1 MGSFLLVLF
10 TVKLTILALGH
21 KMPAW
26 VEAAFAE
33 YTKRLPTEA
42 RVELIELKP
51 EDRAS
56 RSVEKVLSLEAARIE
71 SALPKNTTRIV
82 LDEHGK
88 MVTTSELAALLRAW
102 MGEGTQPCFI
112 IGSADGLA
120 TSIKQSAKLTIALS
134 GCTLPH
140 GLVRVLLAEQL
151 YRAWSLTQNHP
162 YHRE

>member
-1 MGSFLLVLF
+1 M
-10 TVKLTILALGH
+10 KLSIVAVGH

-26 VEAAFAE
+26 IQTGVEE
-33 YTKRLPTEA
+33 YVKRMPPEA
-42 RVELIELKP
+42 RIDLIELKP

-56 RSVEKVLSLEAARIE
+56 KTVGKVLAAEALRIDAAVPPHAE
-71 SALPKNTTRIV
+71 RIV
-82 LDEHGK
+82 LDERGT
-88 MVTTSELAALLRAW
+88 MVKTMELAGWLRGW
-102 MGEGTQPCFI
+102 MAEGISPCFM

-120 TSIKQSAKLTIALS
+120 DDIKKHARRTIALS

-140 GLVRVLLAEQL
+140 GLVRIMLVEQL

>member
-1 MGSFLLVLF
+1 M
-10 TVKLTILALGH
+10 KLSIVAVGH

-26 VEAAFAE
+26 IQSGVEE
-33 YTKRLPTEA
+33 YTKRMPPEA
-42 RVELIELKP
+42 RIDLIELKP

-56 RSVEKVLSLEAARIE
+56 KAMAKVLAAEAIRIDAAIPQYAE
-71 SALPKNTTRIV
+71 RIV
-82 LDEHGK
+82 LDERGT
-88 MVTTSELAALLRAW
+88 MVKSMELATWLTGW
-102 MGEGTQPCFI
+102 MAEGISPCFI

-120 TSIKQSAKLTIALS
+120 GEIKQGAKKTMALS

-140 GLVRVLLAEQL
+140 GLVRIMLVEQL